1 MADEVRV
8 HQPDEAKPE
17 PQPTPSSTSPPVEPP
32 PEHERPHTMSP
43 WSPATAVELERE
55 AFHDEEMPRV
65 QMSRRTIA
73 LGVLF
78 LVTLAAFLIFVLP
91 QIDGLEDTWHRIE
104 NGNPWWLAAAAVF
117 TVLSFGGYVA
127 QFHGIFTPDAPRKL
141 TSSEAYQICMAA
153 LAASRLFSAAGA
165 GGLALQA
172 WAMRR
177 AGMTR
182 RMVADRTITFL
193 VLQYWF
199 YTAVIALFGLALNF
213 GILHGKA
220 PFALTVIP
228 AILAIVAMA
237 IAGLIALTPTDLQ
250 RRLDGWAGGHGR
262 IAKLAQR
269 LATGP
274 AAASAGVRA
283 AIVHVVRLD
292 GAVAGAAAYWAFNVA
307 VLWAAF
313 HAFGDPPALGVLVM
327 IYFIGMLGNLLPDP
341 GGVGGVD
348 GGMIGASLAFGVSSD
363 LAVVSVL
370 TYRAFAFWLPTIPG
384 IIAYFQLRRTVAR
397 WRAQGA

>member
-8 HQPDEAKPE
+8 QEEGRTAKEDAPAE
-17 PQPTPSSTSPPVEPP
+17 P
-32 PEHERPHTMSP
+32 
-43 WSPATAVELERE
+43 SPAHHEHPAMNPFSPETVVELERE
-55 AFHDEEMPRV
+55 GLDDEEMPRV
-65 QMSRRTIA
+65 HLSGRSM
-73 LGVLF
+73 LFGVLF
-78 LVTLAAFLIFVLP
+78 LATFAAFLIFVLP
-91 QIDGLEDTWHRIE
+91 QIDGLQDTWKRIE
-104 NGNPWWLAAAAVF
+104 DGNVWWLIVCGVF
-117 TVLSFGGYVA
+117 TVLSFGGYVG
-127 QFHGIFTPDAPRKL
+127 QFHGIFTPGAPRKL

-177 AGMTR
+177 SGMSR

-193 VLQYWF
+193 VLQYWI
-199 YTAVIALFGLALNF
+199 YTAAIAVFGLGLYW
-213 GILHGKA
+213 GILSGKA
-220 PFALTVIP
+220 PFAITVLP

-250 RRLDGWAGGHGR
+250 RRLEGWAQGHGR
-262 IAKLAQR
+262 LARLAQR

-283 AIVHVVRLD
+283 AIGHVVHPDRALF
-292 GAVAGAAAYWAFNVA
+292 GAAAYWAFNIA

-313 HAFGDPPALGVLVM
+313 HAFGEPPTLGVLVM
-327 IYFIGMLGNLLPDP
+327 IYFVGMLGNLLPDP

-348 GGMIGASLAFGVSSD
+348 GGMIGSALAFGVSSD

-370 TYRAFAFWLPTIPG
+370 TYRAFAFWLPTLPG
-384 IIAYFQLRRTVAR
+384 IVAYLQLRRTVAR
-397 WRAQGA
+397 WRAEGA